1 MKKVIF
7 FIPLVVFLLVHCSG
21 LKEQKTVDTHHKYME
36 ISLSFNTEHYPW
48 LLGTKY
54 PQLAVWVETVT
65 GDRETVFVTQGAGEN
80 KWMFADERPG
90 ALPVW
95 AGIRPGNQGVDIDA
109 VSGATPSGE
118 VHAIVWQIPQKY
130 DGKKISIFIEA
141 NVSFDYNDSYTKDE
155 NDPGYSGV
163 NGQPSVVWKSSFI
176 VDDTPRQMTPEIIGH
191 GQVLGNNSA
200 IDSDMSG
207 VTTAAELFN
216 YMTFSYYPNI

>member
-1 MKKVIF
+1 MKKVIWV
-7 FIPLVVFLLVHCSG
+7 IPLVLILLVHCSG
-21 LKEQKTVDTHHKYME
+21 LKEQKIIETNSRNLK
-36 ISLSFNTEHYPW
+36 ISLSFNTDNYPW

-80 KWMFADERPG
+80 KWMFADERPD

-118 VHAIVWQIPQKY
+118 VHAIVWQIPEKYHGQK
-130 DGKKISIFIEA
+130 IAVFIEA
-141 NVSFDYNDSYTKDE
+141 NVSFDYNEFYTKAE
-155 NDPGYSGV
+155 NMPGYSGV

-176 VDDTPRQMTPEIIGH
+176 ADDTPQQTTPEIIGH
-191 GQVLGNNSA
+191 GQVLGKNSE

-207 VTTAAELFN
+207 VSTAAELFN
-216 YMTFSYYPNI
+216 YMTFSYYPDS